1 MRQKLRKKLALSLMT
16 LLLTT
21 FTVFAQVTTS
31 SLGGLVKDAKG
42 DVLPGATVKA
52 VHTPTGTNYTT
63 ITNVDGR
70 FNISNMRVGG
80 PYKILVSFIGLKGY
94 ELSNVNLK
102 LGNAEVLSVT
112 LADEGR
118 ELQGVTVVG
127 LRDNVLNSKRTG
139 AATNI
144 SREQIEN
151 LPTLSRS
158 LQDFTRLTPQANGN
172 SFGGANNKFNNITID
187 GAVNNDVFGLSSS
200 GTPGG
205 PAGTQPISL
214 DAIQEIQVVIA
225 PYDVTSGNFTGA
237 GINAVTRSGTNTT
250 EGSVYFFGRNENTTG
265 KNILTGAK
273 SAPFTNNQYGFR
285 LGGPI
290 LKDKLFFFVNAE
302 LGRRTAP
309 LSNNAGEAGAAMTLA
324 TAQSIANFTQQTY
337 GYDVGNFTSI
347 DAATENDKIFTKLD
361 WNINDKNQLTARYN
375 YIDAFDDN
383 ISRSGTFFRFGNN
396 GYKFT
401 NKQHVGVAELRTKIS
416 DRMSNNLIL
425 GYTRVRDAREI
436 AGGLFPQITILN
448 LEGVSGSSAELGSQ
462 RSSTANQ
469 LDQDIF
475 EFTDNFKLNLG
486 KHNLTFGTHNEF
498 FSFRNLFINNAN
510 GRWDYNS
517 VADYLA
523 GKPSR
528 VRATYS
534 RIAGDP
540 LPAAEF
546 SAAQLAF
553 YAQDDFEVLAGLK
566 LTAGLRV
573 DLPIFGDAP
582 LRNTLVE
589 TSFPGY
595 RTDMTPKS
603 KPLFAP
609 RLGFNYD
616 IKGDRSVQLRGGTGI
631 FTGRVPFVWLSNQY
645 GNSGV
650 LFGTVDRKTSTG
662 NPLTFVPDANNQQS
676 AGAGSNKAEVN
687 LITEDFK
694 IPQVFRSN
702 LALDFK
708 LPFGV
713 TGTLEGIYSKTIN
726 NVLYTD
732 INLAPNTTSAR
743 LNPLLSNNADN
754 RLVYGAKVDGTNFT
768 NAILLDNTSKGY
780 TYNLTA
786 QLQKNFGNGVS
797 ASFAYTNT
805 EAKSLND
812 GTSSTALSNWE
823 FLQVVN
829 DPNNPRLATSS
840 FQTRHRLVG
849 SLNYKISYGK
859 DKAFGTGISVFYAG
873 FSGTPFTYLYN
884 GDLNGDG
891 HFSNDLFY
899 VPRTQSEIKL
909 LPLGSGASQVS
920 AADQW
925 TALNAFIES
934 DPYLKT
940 IRGEYTERNGA
951 GTPWQHQFD
960 ARITQDLG
968 AILKGTK
975 NRLQLTFDVFNVGNL
990 INKDWG
996 RSYFVSNQAL
1006 TLVTYVSNAN
1016 PANAG
1021 FTFRAPSNGKGYQ
1034 EAAFDS
1040 TWSGQFGI
1048 RYIFN

>member
-1 MRQKLRKKLALSLMT
+1 MRQKLQRKFS
-16 LLLTT
+16 LLLAML
-21 FTVFAQVTTS
+21 VFATLTTLGQVTTS
-31 SLGGLVKDAKG
+31 SLSGTVKDAKG
-42 DVLPGATVKA
+42 EVLPGATVKA
-52 VHTPTGTNYTT
+52 THTPTGTNYTT
-63 ITNVDGR
+63 TSNVDGR
-70 FNISNMRVGG
+70 FNMANMRVGG
-80 PYKILVSFIGLKGY
+80 PYKIIISFIGLKAY
-94 ELSNVNLK
+94 ELSSVTLK
-102 LGNAEVLSVT
+102 LGNGEVLDVT
-112 LADEGR
+112 LNDEGR
-118 ELQGVTVVG
+118 ELKGVTVIGVK
-127 LRDNVLNSKRTG
+127 DNVLNSKRTG

-144 SREQIEN
+144 SRDQIEN

-172 SFGGANNKFNNITID
+172 SFGGANNRFNNITID

-214 DAIQEIQVVIA
+214 DAIQEIQVLIA
-225 PYDVTSGNFTGA
+225 PYDVSSGNFTGA
-237 GINAVTRSGTNTT
+237 GVNAVTRSGTNKF
-250 EGSVYFFGRNENTTG
+250 EGSAYLFGRNENTTG
-265 KNILTGAK
+265 KNVLTGGK
-273 SAPFTNNQYGFR
+273 SAPFMNNQYGVR

-290 LKDKLFFFVNAE
+290 IKDKLFFFVNAE

-309 LSNNAGEAGAAMTLA
+309 LSNNAGETGAAITLA
-324 TAQSIANFTQQTY
+324 NAKAIADFTKLTY
-337 GYDVGNFTSI
+337 GYDVGSFNST
-347 DAATENDKIFTKLD
+347 DVATENDKIFTKLD
-361 WNINDKNQLTARYN
+361 WNINEKNQLTARYN

-383 ISRSGTFFRFGNN
+383 LSRTGTFFRFGNN

-401 NKQHVGVAELRTKIS
+401 NKQHVGVAELRSKIS

-425 GYTRVRDAREI
+425 GYTRVRDAREV
-436 AGGLFPQITILN
+436 AGDLFPQITILN

-462 RSSTANQ
+462 RSSAANQ

-498 FSFRNLFINNAN
+498 FTFRNLFINNSN
-510 GRWDYNS
+510 GRWDFNN

-534 RIAGDP
+534 RIAGNA

-553 YAQDDFEVLAGLK
+553 YAQDDFEVLKGLK

-582 LRNTLVE
+582 LKNTVVE
-589 TSFPGY
+589 TAFPGY
-595 RTDMTPKS
+595 RTDITPKS

-650 LFGTVDRKTSTG
+650 LFGTVDRKNSTSS
-662 NPLTFVPDANNQQS
+662 PLAFVPDPNNQQS

-687 LITEDFK
+687 LINEDFK

-754 RLVYGAKVDGTNFT
+754 RLVYGAKVDASNFT

-786 QLQKNFGNGVS
+786 QLQKTFSNGIS

-829 DPNNPRLATSS
+829 DPNNPQLSTSS
-840 FQTRHRLVG
+840 FQTRHRMVG
-849 SLNYKISYGK
+849 SLNYMINYGK

-873 FSGTPFTYLYN
+873 ISGTPFTYLYN

-891 HFSNDLFY
+891 SFSNDLFY
-899 VPRTQSEIKL
+899 VPRNQSEIKL
-909 LPLGSGASQVS
+909 LPITTPSPITV
-920 AADQW
+920 ADQW
-925 TALNAFIES
+925 TALDAFIES

-940 IRGEYTERNGA
+940 KRGQYTERNGA
-951 GTPWQHQFD
+951 ETPWEHQFD
-960 ARITQDLG
+960 ARLTQDLG
-968 AILKGTK
+968 AIFRGTK

-1006 TLVTYVSNAN
+1006 TVVSYSPNAN
-1016 PANAG
+1016 PANSG
-1021 FTFRAPSNGKGYQ
+1021 FTFKAPSNGKGYQ
-1034 EAAFDS
+1034 ESAFGS
-1040 TWSGQFGI
+1040 AWSGQFGI

>member
-1 MRQKLRKKLALSLMT
+1 MKQKLHTKLALSLLT

-21 FTVFAQVTTS
+21 FTVFGQVTTS
-31 SLGGLVKDAKG
+31 SLSGTVNDSKG
-42 DVLPGATVKA
+42 EVLPGATIKA
-52 VHTPTGTNYTT
+52 THTPTGTNYTT
-63 ITNVDGR
+63 VSNVDGR

-80 PYKILVSFIGLKGY
+80 PYKIMISFIGLKSF

-102 LGNAEVLSVT
+102 LGGEEVLRVR
-112 LADEGR
+112 LIDEGR
-118 ELQGVTVVG
+118 ELTGVTVVG
-127 LRDNVLNSKRTG
+127 TRDNVLNSKRTG

-144 SREQIEN
+144 SRDQIEN

-237 GINAVTRSGTNTT
+237 GINAVTRSGTNNF
-250 EGSVYFFGRNENTTG
+250 EGSAYFFGRNENTVG
-265 KNILTGAK
+265 KNVLTGEK
-273 SAPFTNNQYGFR
+273 SSSFTNNQYGLR
-285 LGGPI
+285 LGGPVI
-290 LKDKLFFFVNAE
+290 KDKLFFFVNAE

-309 LSNNAGEAGAAMTLA
+309 LSNNAGETGAAITLA
-324 TAQSIANFTQQTY
+324 TAQQIANYTQQTY
-337 GYDVGNFTSI
+337 GYNVGNFTSI

-361 WNINDKNQLTARYN
+361 WNINEKNQLTARYN
-375 YIDAFDDN
+375 YVDAFDDN

-396 GYKFT
+396 AYKFT
-401 NKQHVGVAELRTKIS
+401 NKQHVGVVELRSKLS

-425 GYTRVRDAREI
+425 GYTNVRDARET

-462 RSSTANQ
+462 RSSVANE

-475 EFTDNFKLNLG
+475 EFTNNFKLNLG
-486 KHNLTFGTHNEF
+486 KHNLTIGTHNEF
-498 FSFRNLFINNAN
+498 FSFRNLFINNSN
-510 GRWDYNS
+510 GRWDFNN

-523 GKPSR
+523 AKPNR

-546 SAAQLAF
+546 SAAQLSL
-553 YAQDDFEVLAGLK
+553 YAQDDFEVLKGLK

-573 DLPIFGDAP
+573 DLPVFGDTP
-582 LRNTLVE
+582 LKNATVE
-589 TSFPGY
+589 TSFPGF
-595 RTDMTPKS
+595 RTDRTPSS

-645 GNSGV
+645 SNSGV
-650 LFGTVDRKTSTG
+650 LFGTVDRRNSTA
-662 NPLTFVPDANNQQS
+662 NPLAFVPDATNQQS
-676 AGAGSNKAEVN
+676 AGAGSNRAEVN
-687 LITEDFK
+687 LISEDFK
-694 IPQVFRSN
+694 IPQVFRTN
-702 LALDFK
+702 LALDVK

-713 TGTLEGIYSKTIN
+713 TGTLEGIYSKTVN

-732 INLAPNTTSAR
+732 INLKPNTGAT
-743 LNPLLSNNADN
+743 LNPLLSNNADT
-754 RLVYGAKVDGTNFT
+754 RLVYGPKVDAANFT
-768 NAILLDNTSKGY
+768 NAILLDNTNKGY

-786 QLQKNFGNGVS
+786 QLQKNFSNGIS
-797 ASFAYTNT
+797 AMFAYTNT
-805 EAKSLND
+805 EARSIND

-823 FLQVVN
+823 FLQIVN
-829 DPNNPRLATSS
+829 DPNNPQLATSN
-840 FQTRHRLVG
+840 FQTRHRVIG
-849 SLNYKISYGK
+849 SLNYKINYGK

-873 FSGTPFTYLYN
+873 VSGTPFTYLYN

-891 HFSNDLFY
+891 HDRNDLFY
-899 VPRTQSEIKL
+899 VPRDQSEIRL
-909 LPLGSGASQVS
+909 LPIAGSFPVS
-920 AADQW
+920 VADQW
-925 TALNAFIES
+925 TALNSFIES
-934 DPYLKT
+934 DPYLNT
-940 IRGEYTERNGA
+940 IRGEYTQRNGA
-951 GTPWQHQFD
+951 ETPWQHQFD
-960 ARITQDLG
+960 VRLTQDLG
-968 AILKGTK
+968 VLARGTK
-975 NRLQLTFDVFNVGNL
+975 NKLQLTFDVFNAGNL
-990 INKDWG
+990 LNKDWG

-1006 TLVTYVSNAN
+1006 TLVSYDSR
-1016 PANAG
+1016 NAG
-1021 FTFRAPSNGKGYQ
+1021 FTFKAPSSGKGYQ
-1034 EAAFDS
+1034 TAAFDS
-1040 TWSGQFGI
+1040 SWSGQFGI
-1048 RYIFN
+1048 RYLFN